1 MTSTSIKS
9 SQNASKELHSK
20 TNEDEIE
27 IPKKKRYISDQ
38 KRQQIIHELRLV

>member
-27 IPKKKRYISDQ
+27 IPKKKDIYLTKKDN
-38 KRQQIIHELRLV
+38 KLFMN